1 MDSNLKVT
9 SFIISYNQAD
19 TILQTLDSVCS
30 QIVNFDHEI
39 IIGDDCSND
48 GTRAICEDFIKKNPD
63 KNIRIF
69 PEQPNMGMIANYK
82 RLISA
87 AKGQYIAG
95 CAGDDYWCDDHKI
108 QKEVDFLDSNPD
120 HGMVH
125 TNYKILRTNTGSIQ
139 DHVAD
144 YPSGLILDNL
154 FQGNFI
160 IPVTAVYKKELVD
173 DFIAEGLLDRGFLM
187 EDYPLWFYIAER
199 EKIKHLKDITAVYR
213 KNVESLSHSQNPEKM
228 IAFRLSI
235 IDIQIFFAERNHAF
249 HTIKARVLKEL
260 KYLLVDSFKHKYN
273 PLVKVIYLK
282 IKGISKPSA
291 KDYLLFK
298 STGNLGV
305 RYISVLMLK
314 VRSLF

>member
-1 MDSNLKVT
+1 MDSSPKVT
-9 SFIISYNQAD
+9 SFVICYNQKD
-19 TILQTLDSVCS
+19 TILQTLESVCS
-30 QIVNFDHEI
+30 QIVHFDHEV

-48 GTRAICEDFIKKNPD
+48 GTRALCEAFIKKNPD

-95 CAGDDYWCDDHKI
+95 CAGDDYWCDDDKI

-120 HGMVH
+120 YGMIH

-144 YPSGLILDNL
+144 YPSGHILDEL

-160 IPVTAVYKKELVD
+160 IPVTAVYKKKLVD
-173 DFIAEGLLDRGFLM
+173 DFIAEGILDRGFLM

-213 KNVESLSHSQNPEKM
+213 KNVESLSYSQNPEKM

-235 IDIQIFFAERNHAF
+235 IDIQIFYAERNQVFHA
-249 HTIKARVLKEL
+249 IRARVLKEL
-260 KYLLVDSFKHKYN
+260 RFSLTESFKHDLK
-273 PLVKVIYLK
+273 PLVATIYQKIKVIGTPSKKDHLLYKSVDSIILRFVSLLILK
-282 IKGISKPSA
+282 I
-291 KDYLLFK
+291 
-298 STGNLGV
+298 
-305 RYISVLMLK
+305 
-314 VRSLF
+314 RSLV